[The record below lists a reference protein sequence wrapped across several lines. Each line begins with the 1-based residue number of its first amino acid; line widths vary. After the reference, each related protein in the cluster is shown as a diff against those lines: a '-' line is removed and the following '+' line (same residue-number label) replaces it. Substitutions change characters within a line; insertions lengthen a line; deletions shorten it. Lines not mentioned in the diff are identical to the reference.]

1 MEIKTFLNKGKL
13 KVSAGSRPTLKKWL
27 KKFAKQKRSYKSRNF
42 RIRGKK
48 KIGKKTK
55 IWINTMYFPTP
66 LEFSKLV

>member
-1 MEIKTFLNKGKL
+1 MKIKTFLNKGKL

-48 KIGKKTK
+48 KIGKKQK
-55 IWINTMYFPTP
+55 YG
-66 LEFSKLV
+66 